1 VLRQRLRSRTSP
13 LALLARAL
21 VVLFAL
27 ALIWA
32 GLVIFLLA
40 LGVGDATVDSIT
52 GYRAAFDS
60 LAGLESED
68 VDDATT
74 RAIVAGAG
82 VLAFLVFGYLALREL
97 PRPYFARQD
106 LKLSKGH
113 DGQGEERT
121 TPGTLTVA
129 PRAIER
135 LAETAAEDQPGVAGA
150 SGRYGTNELA
160 VGVAVRRAGEVAA
173 TLGGVQT
180 AVHDALS
187 RHGVP
192 DMTVSV
198 ILTGYEPKTKR
209 ELN

>member
-1 VLRQRLRSRTSP
+1 MLRQRLRSRTSP

-97 PRPYFARQD
+97 PRPYLARQD
-106 LKLSKGH
+106 LELSKGH

>member
-1 VLRQRLRSRTSP
+1 MLRQRLRSRTSP

-97 PRPYFARQD
+97 PRPYLARQD
-106 LKLSKGH
+106 LELSKGH
-113 DGQGEERT
+113 DR
-121 TPGTLTVA
+121 
-129 PRAIER
+129 
-135 LAETAAEDQPGVAGA
+135 
-150 SGRYGTNELA
+150 SGRRVVY
-160 VGVAVRRAGEVAA
+160 V
-173 TLGGVQT
+173 LGLK
-180 AVHDALS
+180 A
-187 RHGVP
+187 R
-192 DMTVSV
+192 
-198 ILTGYEPKTKR
+198 
-209 ELN
+209 

>member
-13 LALLARAL
+13 LAFISRAL

-27 ALIWA
+27 ALLWA

-40 LGVGDATVDSIT
+40 LGVGEGTVASIT

-60 LAGLESED
+60 LAGLERED
-68 VDDATT
+68 VDGATT

-82 VLAFLVFGYLALREL
+82 VLAFLVFGYLALRGL
-97 PRPYFARQD
+97 PRPYLARQD
-106 LKLSKGH
+106 LELSESN
-113 DGQGEERT
+113 DGQ
-121 TPGTLTVA
+121 PGTLTVA

-135 LAETAAEDQPGVAGA
+135 LAETAASDQPGVAGA
-150 SGRYGTNELA
+150 SGRYGTDELA
-160 VGVAVRRAGEVAA
+160 VGVAVRRAGEVAG
-173 TLGGVQT
+173 TLGRVQA

-187 RHGVP
+187 RHGMP
-192 DMTVSV
+192 DMPVSV

>member
-40 LGVGDATVDSIT
+40 LGVGDATVASIT

-97 PRPYFARQD
+97 PRPYLARQD
-106 LKLSKGH
+106 RELSKGH

>member
-1 VLRQRLRSRTSP
+1 MLRQRLRSRTSP

>member
-13 LALLARAL
+13 HALLARAL

-97 PRPYFARQD
+97 PRPYLARQD
-106 LKLSKGH
+106 LELSKGH

-173 TLGGVQT
+173 ILGGVQT
-180 AVHDALS
+180 AVHDAVS

>member
-1 VLRQRLRSRTSP
+1 MLRQRLRSRTSP

-97 PRPYFARQD
+97 PRPYLARQD
-106 LKLSKGH
+106 LELSKGH

-160 VGVAVRRAGEVAA
+160 VGVAVRRAGEVAT

>member
-97 PRPYFARQD
+97 PRPYLARQD
-106 LKLSKGH
+106 LELSKGH

>member
-97 PRPYFARQD
+97 PRPYLARQD
-106 LKLSKGH
+106 LELSKGH

-198 ILTGYEPKTKR
+198 ILTGYEPQTKR

>member
-1 VLRQRLRSRTSP
+1 MLRQRLRSRTSP

-97 PRPYFARQD
+97 PRPYLARQD
-106 LKLSKGH
+106 LELSKGH

-150 SGRYGTNELA
+150 SGRYGSDELA

>member
-1 VLRQRLRSRTSP
+1 MLRQRLRSRTSP

-97 PRPYFARQD
+97 PRPYLARQD
-106 LKLSKGH
+106 LELSKGH

-173 TLGGVQT
+173 ILGGVQT